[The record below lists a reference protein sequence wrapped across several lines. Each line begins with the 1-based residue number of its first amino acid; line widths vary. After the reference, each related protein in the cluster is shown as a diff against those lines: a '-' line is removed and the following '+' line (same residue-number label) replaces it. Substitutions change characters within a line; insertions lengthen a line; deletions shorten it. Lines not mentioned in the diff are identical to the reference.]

1 MPAGT
6 RQVKGVGK
14 EGALS
19 RPGVYNLQVHRL
31 SVAGM
36 GEIWQGKERTGEFRS
51 QSFHLKD

>member
-6 RQVKGVGK
+6 RKVKGVGK

-51 QSFHLKD
+51 QSFHLED